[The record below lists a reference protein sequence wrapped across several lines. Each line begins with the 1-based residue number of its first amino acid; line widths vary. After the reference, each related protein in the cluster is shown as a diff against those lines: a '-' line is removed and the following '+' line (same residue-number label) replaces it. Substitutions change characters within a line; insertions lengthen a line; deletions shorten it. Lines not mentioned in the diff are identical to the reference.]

1 MVELLTG
8 WKGSIDI
15 NGTVYNTIAE
25 IPENLELKEGWCIKL
40 LPKNYNK
47 QISGNT
53 EAQSTDKQEYFI
65 TVKKYM
71 TQKATPEF
79 DFMSKFN
86 NDNPMPMRMMAGT
99 IEKETRGMYYMKLH
113 GTMYAEKMCTCMMC
127 GRTLTNPVSQYVG
140 MGPECGKA
148 IHMNLSPED
157 IKDIKT
163 TTEQVK
169 KELVNVVWEGWC
181 IKSAITSMEE
191 INEGSMETY

>member
-8 WKGSIDI
+8 WQGSIDI

-25 IPENLELKEGWCIKL
+25 IPENLEFKAGWCIKL

-53 EAQSTDKQEYFI
+53 EAQSTDTKQEYFI

-79 DFMSKFN
+79 DFQDKWN
-86 NDNPMPMRMMAGT
+86 NGIPMPMRMMAGT

-113 GTMYAEKMCTCMMC
+113 GTMYAEKMSTCMCC
-127 GRTLTNPVSQYVG
+127 GRPLTNPVSQYFGV
-140 MGPECGKA
+140 GPECGQHGYVNPFDTDEELRQAVAEYK
-148 IHMNLSPED
+148 
-157 IKDIKT
+157 KT
-163 TTEQVK
+163 LQNIT
-169 KELVNVVWEGWC
+169 WEGWV
-181 IKSAITSMEE
+181 IKSAITEMVEV
-191 INEGSMETY
+191 